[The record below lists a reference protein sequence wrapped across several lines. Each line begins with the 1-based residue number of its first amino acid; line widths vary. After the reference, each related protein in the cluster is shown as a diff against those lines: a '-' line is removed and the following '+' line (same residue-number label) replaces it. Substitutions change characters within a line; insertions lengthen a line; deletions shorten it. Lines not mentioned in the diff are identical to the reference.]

1 VNGRQNIPFSERF
14 RLDVWHVDHWEMALD
29 FKFLYRTFFDVFG
42 RADVVV
48 GQDVDDVDDLGL
60 SADRVRAKNPSDGD
74 DI

>member
-1 VNGRQNIPFSERF
+1 
-14 RLDVWHVDHWEMALD
+14 MALD